1 MPEFLEDPSVLTKDK
16 LKNELVANNVTLPA
30 GEQRKEVYVKLYLQ
44 HLTSRNRATPEFSS
58 DEERESTPA
67 RGRGRPAGRKAAKKT
82 DKPKALEKEED
93 FDVTDLSDEALK
105 EELIKHG
112 MKPGP
117 ILDNTR
123 KIYQQRLLKLKEQ
136 GSIVSSN
143 LLTVGSSADSGNQ
156 NGNTDSEHY
165 SDNEEDPKIDLTF
178 EKREPLRGRPKS
190 QVTLRNRRTEQ
201 NEAAEESDVM
211 PVLNVK
217 RSSRF
222 PPKEFTLDVEELS
235 TSPLNISEE
244 TVTETT
250 WTTGA
255 SKLGRLQTVSKDST
269 TVARRTPRKRVVAA
283 EPLPFEDADISETT
297 PVTETIV
304 PSSNQSLAYTTYE
317 HIESRQVVN
326 QVPDSFKHAESLL
339 SVNEFTD
346 FSRRTPRKQ
355 LISEKVNTSNL
366 LQYLEA
372 GSLHK
377 RVIDVDIIGCTNS
390 IDLLDTAL
398 IEETK
403 DLFEDSVKTSKNTR
417 QLKITKFVTPIK
429 KQRIE
434 TTYEKKTERDVLK
447 DMFPHEVST
456 PTGISASCRRPIK
469 GAAGRPLNPKDFKIE
484 ESYSSKY
491 IPKYM
496 PVVETKSEKVKS
508 GRSLPMWIKILLFV
522 FVAAFCFFVYQAM
535 EQNEGNPF
543 SSYIT
548 GAPDTPKN

>member
-201 NEAAEESDVM
+201 NE
-211 PVLNVK
+211 
-217 RSSRF
+217 
-222 PPKEFTLDVEELS
+222 
-235 TSPLNISEE
+235 NISEE

-355 LISEKVNTSNL
+355 LISEK
-366 LQYLEA
+366 
-372 GSLHK
+372 
-377 RVIDVDIIGCTNS
+377 
-390 IDLLDTAL
+390 
-398 IEETK
+398 
-403 DLFEDSVKTSKNTR
+403 
-417 QLKITKFVTPIK
+417 
-429 KQRIE
+429 RIE